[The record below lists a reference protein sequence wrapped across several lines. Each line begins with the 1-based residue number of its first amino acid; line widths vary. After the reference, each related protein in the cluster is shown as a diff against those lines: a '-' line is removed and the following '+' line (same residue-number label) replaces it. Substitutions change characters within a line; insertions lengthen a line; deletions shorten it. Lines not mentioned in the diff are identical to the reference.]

1 MGTYVGSGAGNSGSA
16 KVTLEK
22 PIMLVSGHNTIDLL
36 SLTVGLQVWPICVN
50 MFLFHFHLHFGFFFF
65 LRKYCRFPSKQ
76 REPFYFCFYRMF
88 QVLLAP
94 VICSIWPFPLP
105 ILYFF
110 QLTNSNSILPKIK
123 KRFQLYNML

>member
-50 MFLFHFHLHFGFFFF
+50 MFLFHFHLHFGFFFSSKILLVPFKTKGTILF
-65 LRKYCRFPSKQ
+65 LFLSYVSSLVGPC
-76 REPFYFCFYRMF
+76 YMF
-88 QVLLAP
+88 HLALSSP
-94 VICSIWPFPLP
+94 NSVFLSTNK
-105 ILYFF
+105 F
-110 QLTNSNSILPKIK
+110 Q
-123 KRFQLYNML
+123 